1 MALKKTPPRIKRLQL
16 AKIWISTYTGENIV
30 KGYKKHF
37 ALTPLGA
44 IKDLQLLGYEFTEE
58 YVQQVK
64 ISEINKSKKKKVED
78 DSDDIVEDN
87 DIDFEGYCHSD
98 ISSKIKR
105 FKNHQLIDGR
115 LLQTNKKFSQLKERQ
130 KNLIGEWFYEECLE
144 FFKQTKRFPSSKNEK
159 EVILDVVYQKIE
171 EGNIWIPFIEIK
183 QYFSKKQT
191 KLRNRITLKFNGEIT
206 ESF

>member
-16 AKIWISTYTGENIV
+16 AKIRISTYTGKNIV

-64 ISEINKSKKKKVED
+64 ISEINKPKKKKVED

-87 DIDFEGYCHSD
+87 DMDFN

-105 FKNHQLIDGR
+105 FKNHELIDGR
-115 LLQTNKKFSQLKERQ
+115 LLQTNKKFSQLKESHW
-130 KNLIGEWFYEECLE
+130 K
-144 FFKQTKRFPSSKNEK
+144 
-159 EVILDVVYQKIE
+159 
-171 EGNIWIPFIEIK
+171 
-183 QYFSKKQT
+183 
-191 KLRNRITLKFNGEIT
+191 
-206 ESF
+206 